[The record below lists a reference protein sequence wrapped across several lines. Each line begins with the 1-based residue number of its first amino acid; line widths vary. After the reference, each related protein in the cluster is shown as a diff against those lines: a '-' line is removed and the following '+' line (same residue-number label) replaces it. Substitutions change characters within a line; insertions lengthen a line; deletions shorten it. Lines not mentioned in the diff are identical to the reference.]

1 MTTVSDSEDKLIEAL
16 DSKEIKNTKK
26 KYHCIKCGRSFAYAS
41 GLSRCL
47 GSHSK
52 KKWFVCQICGKNFK
66 NRKDHLR
73 LHNERVHN
81 IKKRGN
87 IKSFAG
93 HNENV
98 QTIVI
103 CCTLCKLRFENSAE
117 TKKHIQ
123 ECLRLNA
130 EALLKDKNFREKIIH
145 FLTLQKSKE
154 CVSHLLR
161 LIADSSI

>member
-1 MTTVSDSEDKLIEAL
+1 MSTVSNSEDKLIEAV

-26 KYHCIKCGRSFAYAS
+26 KYHCIKCDKSFAYAS

-52 KKWFVCQICGKNFK
+52 KKVFICQICGMNFK
-66 NRKDHLR
+66 NRKDHLK
-73 LHNERVHN
+73 LHTERVHN
-81 IKKRGN
+81 TKKPGN
-87 IKSFAG
+87 IKSIAG
-93 HNENV
+93 HKGNV

-130 EALLKDKNFREKIIH
+130 EELLKDKNFREKIIN
-145 FLTLQKSKE
+145 FLALQKSKD

-161 LIADSSI
+161 LIADNSI